1 MRKIREIEGI
11 KNTLTM
17 IIIAAK
23 GPKREREKESKQWLF
38 SIFLSLHSDSN
49 FK

>member
-17 IIIAAK
+17 IIIASK